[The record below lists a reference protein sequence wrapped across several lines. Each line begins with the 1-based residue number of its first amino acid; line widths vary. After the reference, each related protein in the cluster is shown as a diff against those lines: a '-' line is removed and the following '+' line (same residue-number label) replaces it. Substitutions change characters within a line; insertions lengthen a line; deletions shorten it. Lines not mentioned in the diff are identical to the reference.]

1 MIGPAAR
8 RHAMRALQAAGEAE
22 RNLHPGAI
30 MGTSMLPL
38 MRAQI
43 EMIRAQAFALLQ
55 DGEDHGKQG
64 SVVQGG

>member
-8 RHAMRALQAAGEAE
+8 RHAMRALQSAGRAE
-22 RNLHPGAI
+22 ISLQNTRMDWLQRDLY
-30 MGTSMLPL
+30 T
-38 MRAQI
+38 AQI
-43 EMIRAQAFALLQ
+43 EILRAQAFALLQ